1 MPSGPELSKTRLMML
16 PSVRGRFVFER
27 ERDLEERMLSFDP
40 LVLRPIA
47 LIKTTSSTISERRA
61 SAGFVATRMV
71 FRVSLRGTD

>member
-1 MPSGPELSKTRLMML
+1 
-16 PSVRGRFVFER
+16 
-27 ERDLEERMLSFDP
+27 LEERMLSFDP

-71 FRVSLRGTD
+71 FRVSLRGVD